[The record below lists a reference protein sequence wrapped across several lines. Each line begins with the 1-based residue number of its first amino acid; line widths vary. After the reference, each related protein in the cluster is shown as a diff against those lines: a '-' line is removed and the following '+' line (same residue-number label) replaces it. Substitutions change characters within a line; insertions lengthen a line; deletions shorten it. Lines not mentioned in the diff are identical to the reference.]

1 MNKIILFISKM
12 RKNKVRID
20 LESILLSSNARQKIL
35 LYKIFEHIN
44 INDYLKCKNKQDKI
58 KFIVTS
64 VNSKELLM
72 ELLES
77 QKDNKNIVIEIT
89 KSLIDKY
96 DIPSLLLNRTIN
108 NCDNLLD
115 NIIQIA
121 IEYKQEDILFQF
133 TIYPDRTKAIILG
146 YLDDSI
152 KEEKINIIETE
163 EYKIRV
169 ITSFQNDKLKIRYI
183 ENTENENDKYL
194 IIHSLKDKE
203 LKKKYLN
210 QLEDKYKIKLLDDFD
225 EIFIKEYLNN
235 NTIEE
240 TLKYEYCKSKNYLDI
255 LLDVVINGRDTVK
268 CMFIKDMKSEEVTI
282 KIFPLIK
289 DDNIK
294 CNLVNTLDI
303 SIDMIIKLLDFIE
316 NDDTINLKENKNI
329 KDKDIITLYDKINSI
344 NAKKNLLTLLKKE
357 PSKGFIYTKLKE
369 LIININDDDEKE
381 AEKPISVMRSLY
393 QNNEEFYLNT
403 NLNLFKA
410 KNFNKLIKHKS
421 IFFLLTRYYNYADL
435 MIKIIDNKE
444 DIYDKLESII
454 KILYSNKKRIDDRLF
469 IVLKTLYD
477 NDITNI
483 EDRELP
489 ILIYNIIKKPIL
501 KLDKRNISNYED
513 LYNEYLDNKIIEEN
527 DGENLKKLF
536 YERYYKLTDTEV
548 EKLLKEFNHD
558 LDRLII
564 NDEELKY
571 INVINYLNKIN
582 SAKNKEELLKIV
594 NDTELSIKEGIQLEE
609 KIKDIYIR
617 NFKNNLLKLDTLTSK
632 KIKLHNVEFTVLEVN
647 DDFNLLI
654 HSTNAVNNLEL
665 KEHDYY
671 KSWRENKNETNH
683 TISCCHISNNNFKC
697 ASSKGVI
704 FGFTN
709 FENESLLGMLH
720 NDMGTQSQKDEINA
734 TKFTSTYCLNDTLD
748 KKTTGYSEVI
758 LERNIINDEE
768 IDKLK
773 PNCVVVFNTI
783 EKDDLME
790 SILAAKQ
797 LNIPIVYIDKQKFFR
812 QAMDKKFQD
821 VRYDSNNKEELFSD
835 YIDLLLRYDLP
846 ISEEETQKILKKKQE
861 L

>member
-12 RKNKVRID
+12 RKNKVRND
-20 LESILLSSNARQKIL
+20 LESIFLSSNARQKIL

-64 VNSKELLM
+64 INSKELLM

-108 NCDNLLD
+108 NCDDLLD

-133 TIYPDRTKAIILG
+133 TTYPDRTKAIILG

-294 CNLVNTLDI
+294 CNLINTLDI

-594 NDTELSIKEGIQLEE
+594 NGTELSIKEGIQLEE

-632 KIKLHNVEFTVLEVN
+632 KIKLHNVEFTALEVN

-720 NDMGTQSQKDEINA
+720 NDMGTQSQEDEINA

>member
-12 RKNKVRID
+12 RKNKVRND
-20 LESILLSSNARQKIL
+20 LESIFLSSNARQKIL

-64 VNSKELLM
+64 INSKELLM

-108 NCDNLLD
+108 NCDDLLD

-133 TIYPDRTKAIILG
+133 TTYPDRTKAIILG

-255 LLDVVINGRDTVK
+255 LLDVVINGSDTVK

-294 CNLVNTLDI
+294 CNLINTLDI

-594 NDTELSIKEGIQLEE
+594 NGTELSIKEGIQLEE

-632 KIKLHNVEFTVLEVN
+632 KIKLHNVEFTALEVN

-720 NDMGTQSQKDEINA
+720 NDMGTQSQEDEINA